1 METKKLR
8 NCLKYWIASDLW
20 WFPWVGWQEYFCT
33 ASASFLLFNNF
44 SNSPTLLFVCYL
56 HCGNYSALFCY
67 PMHYLTITFGFWPL
81 QRVVMSRSLVW
92 GEDVLLLYFD
102 VNCHINSL
110 RFNPFYVFNFLSV
123 INMKFNLTNGT
134 YITELHKELYLYRI
148 Y

>member
-1 METKKLR
+1 
-8 NCLKYWIASDLW
+8 
-20 WFPWVGWQEYFCT
+20 
-33 ASASFLLFNNF
+33 
-44 SNSPTLLFVCYL
+44 
-56 HCGNYSALFCY
+56 
-67 PMHYLTITFGFWPL
+67 
-81 QRVVMSRSLVW
+81 MSRSLVW